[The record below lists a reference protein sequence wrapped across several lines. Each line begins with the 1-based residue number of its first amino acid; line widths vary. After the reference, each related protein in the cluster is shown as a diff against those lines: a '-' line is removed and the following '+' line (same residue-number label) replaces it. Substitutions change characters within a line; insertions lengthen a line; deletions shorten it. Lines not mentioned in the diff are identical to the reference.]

1 MTKQQLKAIVKECL
15 LEILQE
21 GLSNV
26 SAPVHSQR
34 DNENHNQSRP
44 HFSRQRVMPTN
55 PALLSKKK
63 RVSPLDMPAT
73 PFNQRKPSMSDV
85 IKIESRG
92 DPIMAKILADTAR
105 TTLPNMISNGDTGV
119 MSEDFRPAHSI
130 TQQEQINGTP
140 EQVFGEEVASR
151 WANLAFTES
160 PNKKST

>member
-15 LEILQE
+15 MEILQE
-21 GLSNV
+21 GLGNV
-26 SAPVHSQR
+26 SAPTYSQR
-34 DNENHNQSRP
+34 DNENYNQSRP
-44 HFSRQRVMPTN
+44 PVSRQPVIN
-55 PALLSKKK
+55 PALLSQKKK
-63 RVSPLDMPAT
+63 VSPLDMPAT

-85 IKIESRG
+85 IKVESRG

-119 MSEDFRPAHSI
+119 MSEGFRPAHSI

-151 WANLAFTES
+151 WANLAFAES
-160 PNKKST
+160 PIKKST